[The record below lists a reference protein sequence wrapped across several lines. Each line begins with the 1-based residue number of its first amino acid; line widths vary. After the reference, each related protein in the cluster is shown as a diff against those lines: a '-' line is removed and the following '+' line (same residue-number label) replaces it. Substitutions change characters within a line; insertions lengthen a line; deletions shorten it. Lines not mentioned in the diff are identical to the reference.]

1 MSAPADLRAPLARDA
16 EIGRAKFWRQTR
28 VIYVLIMLL
37 VAGAGIGSL
46 WAQQRRQRAHLE
58 TSESFRTSLEKIAPH
73 ANPGPFRRAARQGR
87 RPSSR
92 RQVGRP
98 VALDPERREAAR
110 RRVEARR
117 RAALARAH
125 RRSA

>member
-1 MSAPADLRAPLARDA
+1 M
-16 EIGRAKFWRQTR
+16 
-28 VIYVLIMLL
+28 VYIMILLL

-46 WAQQRRQRAHLE
+46 WVQQRRQRAHLE

-73 ANPGPFRRAARQGR
+73 ANPGPFGRAARAGR
-87 RPSSR
+87 RPASR
-92 RQVGRP
+92 GQVGRP
-98 VALDPERREAAR
+98 VPMDPQRREAAR

-125 RRSA
+125 RRTA

>member
-1 MSAPADLRAPLARDA
+1 M
-16 EIGRAKFWRQTR
+16 
-28 VIYVLIMLL
+28 IYVMIMLL

-46 WAQQRRQRAHLE
+46 WVQQRRQRAHLE

-73 ANPGPFRRAARQGR
+73 STPGPFRRAVRTGR
-87 RPSSR
+87 RPASR

-98 VALDPERREAAR
+98 VPLDPERREAAR

-125 RRSA
+125 RRTA

>member
-1 MSAPADLRAPLARDA
+1 M
-16 EIGRAKFWRQTR
+16 
-28 VIYVLIMLL
+28 VYIMILLL

-46 WAQQRRQRAHLE
+46 WVQQRRQRAHLE

-73 ANPGPFRRAARQGR
+73 AAPGPFARVARAGR
-87 RPSSR
+87 RPANR
-92 RQVGRP
+92 GQMGRP
-98 VALDPERREAAR
+98 VQMDPQRREAAR

-117 RAALARAH
+117 RAALARAQ

>member
-1 MSAPADLRAPLARDA
+1 M
-16 EIGRAKFWRQTR
+16 
-28 VIYVLIMLL
+28 IYVMILLL
-37 VAGAGIGSL
+37 VAGAALGSL

-58 TSESFRTSLEKIAPH
+58 TAESFRSSLEKIAPH
-73 ANPGPFRRAARQGR
+73 ATPGPFRRAARAGR

-98 VALDPERREAAR
+98 VPLDPERREAAR

-117 RAALARAH
+117 RAALARAY
-125 RRSA
+125 RRPA

>member
-1 MSAPADLRAPLARDA
+1 M
-16 EIGRAKFWRQTR
+16 
-28 VIYVLIMLL
+28 IYVVILLL

-58 TSESFRTSLEKIAPH
+58 TAESFRSSLEKIAPH
-73 ANPGPFRRAARQGR
+73 AQPGPFRRATRSGR
-87 RPSSR
+87 RPAGGR
-92 RQVGRP
+92 PLGRP
-98 VALDPERREAAR
+98 VPLDPERREAAR

-125 RRSA
+125 RRTA

>member
-1 MSAPADLRAPLARDA
+1 
-16 EIGRAKFWRQTR
+16 
-28 VIYVLIMLL
+28 VVYIMILLL

-46 WAQQRRQRAHLE
+46 WVQQRRQRAHLE
-58 TSESFRTSLEKIAPH
+58 TSESFRSSLEKIAPH
-73 ANPGPFRRAARQGR
+73 ATPGPFGRVAKAGR
-87 RPSSR
+87 RPESR

-98 VALDPERREAAR
+98 VPMDPQRREAAR

-117 RAALARAH
+117 RQALARAQ

>member
-1 MSAPADLRAPLARDA
+1 M
-16 EIGRAKFWRQTR
+16 
-28 VIYVLIMLL
+28 VYIMILLL

-46 WAQQRRQRAHLE
+46 WVQQRRQRAHLE
-58 TSESFRTSLEKIAPH
+58 TSESFRSSLEKIAPH
-73 ANPGPFRRAARQGR
+73 AAPGPFGQVARAGR
-87 RPSSR
+87 RPQSR

-98 VALDPERREAAR
+98 VPMDPQRREAAR

-117 RAALARAH
+117 RQALARAQ